1 MFTQASL
8 RPLAISAAA
17 AALFGAS
24 LPALAQQT
32 AQSAQATQSTQRDA
46 RIDYRIA
53 PSDLNTALNRFAEAS
68 GVQLAYASSLVAGK
82 QSPGF
87 TGRADAAGALTQVL
101 RGTGLRA
108 VRGQNAAFV
117 LEVDPEPPGT
127 DANLAAE
134 TSLPAMTIR
143 AQSEADAHDPTVAG
157 AALKSSTPLTRTPQ
171 SVSIIERKQM
181 DEQNVQSVAQALR
194 YSAGIVPE
202 TRGIGDRYDSLQ
214 MRGFGGFGGNAVYVN
229 FLDGLNLGRGL
240 SYAVPQIEQ
249 YGLQRIEVLR
259 GPSSILYGQ
268 ANPGGVVVLESKR
281 PEADHVNEVMLGAG
295 THNRWEGAFDLGGAV
310 DADKRVLYR
319 FVGLARDADTQVSG
333 TKEQRIYVAPSL
345 TLRPDANTEF
355 TLLASYQY
363 DPNNGYYGFLPRY
376 GTVSYNPN
384 GQIGTGFNDGEPDY
398 DHFRREQASIGYA
411 FTHRFNDVFTVRQN
425 ARYTH
430 MWSDYQTVYSSGYTN
445 SSNRY
450 LNRLTT
456 ASLEHLDALSTDTQL
471 EADFNTG
478 PVRHAVLMGLDYQMT
493 MSDRRLS
500 SGKAPSLDITDPI
513 YGQSLTAPKLA
524 SYTRQR
530 TDDLGLY
537 VQDQMTIGKWSFVL
551 GAREDYAST
560 SANEYVKNTSSYQFD
575 RAFTW
580 RAGVLYAF
588 DNGISPFAS
597 FSRSFQPVTSGTTA
611 DGSSLK
617 PSTGRQFEV
626 GVKYQIPGT
635 TSFTTLSL
643 YDLQQTNVSTPD
655 PNNANYRVQTG
666 AVKSRGVE
674 LETHLNITRDL
685 SLIAA
690 YSYTSAYVASANDSS
705 LGHTPAAVPKNTA
718 SLWADYTLH
727 RGTFKGLGM
736 GAGVRYIGSTYGAAD
751 DSFKVGSFTLV
762 DLALHYEM
770 RNWRFAL
777 NASNLFDRQYVAAC
791 ASATQC
797 FWGVRREVIGTARYQ
812 W

>member
-1 MFTQASL
+1 MFTQASF

-17 AALFGAS
+17 AALFGAA
-24 LPALAQQT
+24 LPAFADQDTT
-32 AQSAQATQSTQRDA
+32 ANAASTQRDA

-53 PSDLNTALNRFAEAS
+53 PSDLNTALNRFAETS

-82 QSPGF
+82 HSPGF
-87 TGRADAAGALTQVL
+87 NGHADAASALTQLL

-117 LEVDPEPPGT
+117 LETDPQPPGSDSST
-127 DANLAAE
+127 AAD
-134 TSLPAMTIR
+134 TALPAVKIS
-143 AQSEADAHDPTVAG
+143 AQNAADSHDPTVSG
-157 AALKSSTPLTRTPQ
+157 AALKSNVALTRTPQ

-181 DEQNVQSVAQALR
+181 DEQNVQTVAQALR
-194 YSAGIVPE
+194 YSAGVVPE

-229 FLDGLNLGRGL
+229 FLDGLNMGRGL

-295 THNRWEGAFDLGGAV
+295 THNRWEGAFDLGGAL
-310 DADKRVLYR
+310 DTDKRVLYR
-319 FVGLARDADTQVSG
+319 FVGLARDADTQVNG

-345 TLRPDANTEF
+345 TLRPDANTEL

-384 GQIGTGFNDGEPDY
+384 GQIGTGFNDGDPNY
-398 DHFRREQASIGYA
+398 DHFRREQVTLGYA
-411 FTHRFNDVFTVRQN
+411 FSHRFNDTFTVRQN
-425 ARYTH
+425 TRYMH

-445 SSNRY
+445 STNRY
-450 LNRLTT
+450 LKRLTT
-456 ASLEHLDALSTDTQL
+456 ASMEHLDALSTDTQL
-471 EADFNTG
+471 ESDFNTG
-478 PVRHAVLMGLDYQMT
+478 PLHHAVLTGIDYQMT
-493 MSDRRLS
+493 MADRRLS
-500 SGKAPSLDITDPI
+500 SGSASSLDITAPV
-513 YGQSLTAPKLA
+513 YGQAIADPKLA

-537 VQDQMTIGKWSFVL
+537 VQDQITLDKWSFVL
-551 GAREDYAST
+551 GAREDFAST
-560 SANEYVKNTSSYQFD
+560 NANEYVKHTSSSQFD

-588 DNGISPFAS
+588 DNGLSPFAS
-597 FSRSFQPVTSGTTA
+597 FSRSFQPVTSGTTQ
-611 DGSSLK
+611 DGSALK

-626 GVKYQIPGT
+626 GLKYQMPGT

-643 YDLQQTNVSTPD
+643 YDLEQHNVSTPD
-655 PNNANYRVQTG
+655 PTNSSYRVQTG

-674 LETHLNITRDL
+674 LETHLNLTREL

-690 YSYTSAYVASANDSS
+690 YTYTSAWVSSANDTS
-705 LGHTPAAVPKNTA
+705 LGHTPAAVPKQTA

-727 RGTFKGLGM
+727 RGTLKGLGM

-762 DLALHYEM
+762 DLALHYEL

>member
-17 AALFGAS
+17 AALFGAA
-24 LPALAQQT
+24 LPALADQDAARDAAT
-32 AQSAQATQSTQRDA
+32 AQRSALL
-46 RIDYRIA
+46 DYRIA
-53 PSDLNTALNRFAEAS
+53 PSGLNAALNQFAETS
-68 GVQLAYASSLVAGK
+68 GVQLAYASALVAGK

-87 TGRADAAGALTQVL
+87 TGHADPARALAQLL

-108 VRGQNAAFV
+108 VPGQNAAFV
-117 LEVDPEPPGT
+117 LEIDPDPPRPSADT
-127 DANLAAE
+127 TPE
-134 TSLPAMTIR
+134 TALPAVKIS
-143 AQSEADAHDPTVAG
+143 AQNAGDSHDPTVAG
-157 AALKSSTPLTRTPQ
+157 AALKSNVALSRTPQ

-181 DEQNVQSVAQALR
+181 DEQNVQSVSQALR

-295 THNRWEGAFDLGGAV
+295 THNRWEGAFDLGGAI

-345 TLRPDANTEF
+345 TLRPDANTEL

-384 GQIGTGFNDGEPDY
+384 GMIGTGFNDGEPDY
-398 DHFRREQASIGYA
+398 DHFRREQAQIGYA
-411 FTHRFNDVFTVRQN
+411 FTHRFNDTFTVRQN
-425 ARYTH
+425 ARYMH
-430 MWSDYQTVYSSGYTN
+430 MWSDYQTVYSSGYTT
-445 SSNRY
+445 SANRY

-456 ASLEHLDALSTDTQL
+456 ASMEHLDALSTDTQL

-478 PVRHAVLMGLDYQMT
+478 AVRHAVLMGLDYQMT
-493 MSDRRLS
+493 MADRRLS
-500 SGKAPSLDITDPI
+500 SGKAPSLDITDPV
-513 YGQSLTAPKLA
+513 YGQALTAPKLA

-537 VQDQMTIGKWSFVL
+537 LQDQITLGKWSFVL
-551 GAREDYAST
+551 GAREDYATT
-560 SANEYVKNTSSYQFD
+560 SANEYVKHTSTTQFD

-580 RAGVLYAF
+580 RAGALYAF
-588 DNGISPFAS
+588 DNGLSPFAS

-611 DGSSLK
+611 DGSALK
-617 PSTGRQFEV
+617 PTTGRQFEV
-626 GVKYQIPGT
+626 GLKYQIPGT
-635 TSFTTLSL
+635 SSFTTLSL
-643 YDLQQTNVSTPD
+643 YDLEQHNVSTPD
-655 PNNANYRVQTG
+655 PNNSNYRVQTG

-674 LETHLNITRDL
+674 VETHLNLTREL

-690 YSYTSAYVASANDSS
+690 YSYTSAWVASANDSS
-705 LGHTPAAVPKNTA
+705 LGHTPAAVPKQTA

-727 RGTFKGLGM
+727 RGTLKGLGM

-751 DSFKVGSFTLV
+751 DSFRVGSFTLV
-762 DLALHYEM
+762 DLALHYEL